1 MTKPQ
6 TSLQDVLDS
15 VPNIVDHLY
24 ANRKGS
30 PANDSVL
37 RQPPPRV
44 QPEFTSWRD
53 EQWAW
58 RNTVAF
64 YNQSFHMI
72 STVIRGKDTRAL
84 LQYLAVNSLE
94 SFGKDS
100 GIHYL
105 ACGPDGNVV
114 GDGILFSEAEDEA
127 ELVGRA
133 AGHKWLEYQ
142 VAIGDWDVTLHPDQ
156 IFSQTK
162 GDRRRLYRYQ
172 LEGPNA
178 VPILEKLNGGPLTE
192 AHRTKLIKINIGGC
206 TVTAYKMAMAG
217 GTGYEFWGPW
227 DEGETVKAAILEAGP
242 EFGLRQVGSFAYFS
256 NALESNWIP
265 RPVHAIYTGEGM
277 RGFREWLPAD
287 ANEVK
292 WSLGGSF
299 GSENIEDYY
308 FDPYELGYGYHVKFD
323 HDFIGREALEAKANQ
338 PHRKRVALLWNAEDV
353 TKVMASYMDKDQLPG
368 MYISHPISNYANWHY
383 DAVQDASG
391 KNVGLSVYAGF
402 SWNHKTMLSTAVM
415 EPEFAEPGTEVTLIW
430 GEPEGG
436 AKSEP
441 WLVPHRQMKIR
452 ATVVKAPIHRLK

>member
-1 MTKPQ
+1 MTKPLS
-6 TSLQDVLDS
+6 TLQDVLDS
-15 VPNIVDHLY
+15 VPNLVDHFY
-24 ANRKGS
+24 SNRKGS

-44 QPEFTSWRD
+44 QPEYTSWRD
-53 EQWAW
+53 EQTAW

-72 STVIRGKDTRAL
+72 STVIRGKDTKAL
-84 LQYLAVNSLE
+84 LQHLAVNNLDK
-94 SFGKDS
+94 FGVNM

-142 VAIGDWDVTLHPDQ
+142 VAIGNWDVTLHPDQ
-156 IFSQTK
+156 IFSQTE
-162 GDRRRLYRYQ
+162 GDRRRLFRFQ

-178 VPILEKLNGGPLTE
+178 IPLLEKLNGGALAEGPRS
-192 AHRTKLIKINIGGC
+192 ALIKINIGGKV
-206 TVTAYKMAMAG
+206 VTAYKMAMAG

-227 DEGETVKAAILEAGP
+227 DDGDAVKAAILEAGP

-256 NALESNWIP
+256 NALESGWIP
-265 RPVHAIYTGEGM
+265 RPVHAIYTGEDM

-292 WSLGGSF
+292 WSIGGSF
-299 GSENIEDYY
+299 ASPNIEDYY

-323 HDFIGREALEAKANQ
+323 HDFIGREALESKAGK
-338 PHRKRVALLWNAEDV
+338 PHRKRVTLLWNAEDV
-353 TKVMASYMDKDQLPG
+353 NKVTASYMDKDELPG
-368 MYISHPISNYANWHY
+368 LYINHPISNYANWQY
-383 DAVQDASG
+383 DAVRNDAG
-391 KNVGLSVYAGF
+391 ETVGLAVYTGF
-402 SWNHKTMLSTAVM
+402 SWNHRTMLSTAVLDA
-415 EPEFAEPGTEVTLIW
+415 EYAEPGTEVSVIW
-430 GEPEGG
+430 GEPDGG
-436 AKSEP
+436 AKSQP
-441 WLVPHRQMKIR
+441 WLIPHRQMAIR
-452 ATVVKAPIHRLK
+452 ATVVKAPLHRLK